1 MTTTE
6 NTKNRLLSNILDD
19 ASFNQVV
26 IYTSNNARAQ
36 VLQKLMESWCFPCVA
51 ITSNMS
57 TNNRMKNFLQ
67 FKANEKHIL
76 ITTDLF
82 GRGVDVDKVNMVINY
97 DFPSDSNAYLH
108 RVGRAG
114 RFGTKGITVS
124 FVSSEE
130 DKKVLKEVEDRFVAK
145 MHVLEEPISKESFVV
160 NWDKFLEL
168 CMKSVYLKRLL
179 SCFTEIHQKP
189 FQKATSLL
197 YPNK

>member
-6 NTKNRLLSNILDD
+6 NTKNRLLSNILDE

-82 GRGVDVDKVNMVINY
+82 GRGVDVDKMNMVINY

-145 MHVLEEPISKESFVV
+145 MHVLEEPITENSFNV
-160 NWDKFLEL
+160 NWN
-168 CMKSVYLKRLL
+168 
-179 SCFTEIHQKP
+179 KP
-189 FQKATSLL
+189 G
-197 YPNK
+197 

>member
-1 MTTTE
+1 MEVDDKKLNLHGLTQFVMNTAE
-6 NTKNRLLSNILDD
+6 NTKNRLLTNILDE
-19 ASFNQVV
+19 SPFNQVV

-36 VLQKLMESWCFPCVA
+36 ALHKLMETWCFPCVV

-57 TNNRMKNFLQ
+57 TNIRMKNFIQ
-67 FKANEKHIL
+67 FKENEKRIL

-97 DFPSDSNAYLH
+97 DFPNDSSAYLH

-124 FVSSEE
+124 FVSNEE

-145 MHVLEEPISKESFVV
+145 MHVLEEPITENSFNV
-160 NWDKFLEL
+160 N
-168 CMKSVYLKRLL
+168 
-179 SCFTEIHQKP
+179 
-189 FQKATSLL
+189 
-197 YPNK
+197 